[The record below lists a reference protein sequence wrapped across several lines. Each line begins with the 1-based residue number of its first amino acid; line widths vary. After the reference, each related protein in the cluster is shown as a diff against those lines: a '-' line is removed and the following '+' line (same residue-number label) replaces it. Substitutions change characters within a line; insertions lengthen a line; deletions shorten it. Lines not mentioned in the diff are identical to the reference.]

1 MKLYAITRITE
12 DHYTYYTWMDVFGIT
27 PNKEVADK
35 KVQEMRE
42 AGRYGDWVV
51 QEFESNDVK
60 SITGL
65 EM

>member
-12 DHYTYYTWMDVFGIT
+12 GHYTWHDVFGIT
-27 PNKEVADK
+27 PNKKVADN
-35 KVQEMRE
+35 KVQELRKS
-42 AGRYGDWVV
+42 GRYGDWVV
-51 QEFESNDVK
+51 QEFDSNDVK

>member
-12 DHYTYYTWMDVFGIT
+12 DHYTWHDVFGIT
-27 PNKEVADK
+27 PNKKVADNK
-35 KVQEMRE
+35 AQELRE

>member
-1 MKLYAITRITE
+1 MKLYAITRIIE
-12 DHYTYYTWMDVFGIT
+12 DHFTWMDVFGVT
-27 PNKEVADK
+27 PNKKVADK
-35 KVQEMRE
+35 KVQELRE
-42 AGRYGDWVV
+42 AGVYGGWLV

>member
-1 MKLYAITRITE
+1 MTDSEKL
-12 DHYTYYTWMDVFGIT
+12 
-27 PNKEVADK
+27 
-35 KVQEMRE
+35 KVVTVLELANML
-42 AGRYGDWVV
+42 ADWVV

>member
-12 DHYTYYTWMDVFGIT
+12 DHYTWHDVFGIT
-27 PNKEVADK
+27 PNKKVADN
-35 KVQEMRE
+35 KVQELRKSD
-42 AGRYGDWVV
+42 RYGDWVV
-51 QEFESNDVK
+51 QEFDSNDVK